1 MRVIIAENNQTLW
14 DIALQAMGDVSG
26 VFDILSLNPFLRLDM
41 AIPAATEVLVPDAV
55 INSQVANYYALNE
68 IVPVSGLGE
77 EVVLA
82 DNDLIYIKQTLNY
95 ALSGGD
101 HSFEGIRLW
110 NLYEKMTIQINYS
123 GVTQD
128 DIHVFLEQSLD
139 GLSYDAIR
147 DADFTLDSQKVSHTF
162 NVLGLLANYVKLRV
176 ECPNDV
182 GDAIL
187 NEIIFKV

>member
-1 MRVIIAENNQTLW
+1 
-14 DIALQAMGDVSG
+14 
-26 VFDILSLNPFLRLDM
+26 
-41 AIPAATEVLVPDAV
+41 
-55 INSQVANYYALNE
+55 
-68 IVPVSGLGE
+68 
-77 EVVLA
+77 
-82 DNDLIYIKQTLNY
+82 
-95 ALSGGD
+95 
-101 HSFEGIRLW
+101 
-110 NLYEKMTIQINYS
+110 MTIQINYS

-162 NVLGLLANYVKLRV
+162 NVLGLLANYVRLRV